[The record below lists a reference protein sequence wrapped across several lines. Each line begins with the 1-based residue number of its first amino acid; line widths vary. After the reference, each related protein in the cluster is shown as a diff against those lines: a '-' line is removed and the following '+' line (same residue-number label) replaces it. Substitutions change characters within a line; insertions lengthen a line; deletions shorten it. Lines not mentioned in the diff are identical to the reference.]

1 MVTMQEIIEQVA
13 FMLGL
18 PVNEN
23 IENLQIEQ
31 AVNIVYRELKRYI
44 NSSG

>member
-1 MVTMQEIIEQVA
+1 
-13 FMLGL
+13 MLGL

>member
-1 MVTMQEIIEQVA
+1 MTMQEIIEQVA

>member
-31 AVNIVYRELKRYI
+31 AVNIVYRELRRYI